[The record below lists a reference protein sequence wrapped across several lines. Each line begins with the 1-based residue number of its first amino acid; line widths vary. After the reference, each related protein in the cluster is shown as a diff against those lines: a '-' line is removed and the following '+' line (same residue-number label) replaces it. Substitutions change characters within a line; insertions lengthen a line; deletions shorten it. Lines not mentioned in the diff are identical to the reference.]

1 MRNLDGQSG
10 SALVEAAILFPV
22 LVLILYWSIA
32 LTEVLILKLKA
43 SEAAR
48 FALWETTVWKSPSQ
62 IDREVRQRFADL
74 RSAASIDRA
83 ATALLLFPRSAGLRW
98 GADVDVAS
106 GEVMLSGDRVRF
118 SGGPGILGSFLGT
131 VSGWMA
137 GGVQAAMRAER
148 FNTFGVA
155 SARARLAHADRGGS
169 TVLTGGDLPG
179 RRGGNDLGAPS
190 SIAELSLTSP
200 LPDRRPLQLVFD
212 TWKAW
217 PKPAIFQL
225 TRAPADI
232 GTSPLQTYPE
242 VEKQVAAQVDAI
254 AFFGIR
260 RQPWFHS
267 LDSVTARIQAGGV
280 ARTLLG
286 GTLPRIFSTGRMDSP
301 ERGPITILPQGTQ
314 RAGDVVSRTTKRLTG
329 LDAYT
334 DREDVTRNTVP
345 HGINSQYWRASGG
358 TGDGSTRSLSPLS
371 ARLATANQYV
381 EAWSCRGPF
390 FAGSTVAQE
399 HDSQRRYRAP
409 CR

>member
-22 LVLILYWSIA
+22 LILILYWSIA

-74 RSAASIDRA
+74 RSAAGIDRA

-118 SGGPGILGSFLGT
+118 SGGPGILGSFLG
-131 VSGWMA
+131 M
-137 GGVQAAMRAER
+137 
-148 FNTFGVA
+148 
-155 SARARLAHADRGGS
+155 
-169 TVLTGGDLPG
+169 
-179 RRGGNDLGAPS
+179 
-190 SIAELSLTSP
+190 
-200 LPDRRPLQLVFD
+200 
-212 TWKAW
+212 
-217 PKPAIFQL
+217 
-225 TRAPADI
+225 
-232 GTSPLQTYPE
+232 
-242 VEKQVAAQVDAI
+242 
-254 AFFGIR
+254 R
-260 RQPWFHS
+260 RQPWFPS

-280 ARTLLG
+280 ARALLG

-358 TGDGSTRSLSPLS
+358 PGDGSIRSLSPLP

-399 HDSQRRYRAP
+399 HDSRRRYRPP